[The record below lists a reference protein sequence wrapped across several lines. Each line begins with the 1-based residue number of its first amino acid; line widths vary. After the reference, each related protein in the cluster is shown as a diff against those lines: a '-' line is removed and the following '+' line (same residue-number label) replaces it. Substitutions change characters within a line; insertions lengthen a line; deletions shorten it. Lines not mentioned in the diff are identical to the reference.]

1 MTVRF
6 DRCVSIKRPAFC
18 PLYLVLMN
26 LNCMQNIRNVF
37 WINIGKLLTFS
48 KITQLALADL
58 IYYLVYVNQ
67 TERYVIFKGKQ

>member
-1 MTVRF
+1 
-6 DRCVSIKRPAFC
+6 
-18 PLYLVLMN
+18 MN
-26 LNCMQNIRNVF
+26 LNCMQSIRNVF
-37 WINIGKLLTFS
+37 WINIGKLLTFF

>member
-1 MTVRF
+1 
-6 DRCVSIKRPAFC
+6 
-18 PLYLVLMN
+18 MN
-26 LNCMQNIRNVF
+26 LNCMQSIRNVF